1 MSQYFSEIN
10 KIVNVISPKTATSGQ
25 AAAFGTASTE
35 SDIVNMKLYNRCAFI
50 MSMGPVVAETH
61 WNVKVMAC
69 PSSTGIGIVTPM
81 AFHYRTQGA
90 ASTGEWA
97 SGSDT
102 PSTMTAGTTD
112 GVDTTTGYLSGIL
125 VIEVN
130 ASEVAAAGSSGDA
143 FDHVK
148 LYVTSTT
155 GADAPRGMGVI
166 AILSEPRYPQAV
178 LDTAID

>member
-10 KIVNVISPKTATSGQ
+10 KVVNVMSPKTATSGQ

-50 MSMGPVVAETH
+50 MTMGNPVAETH

-81 AFHYRTQGA
+81 NFHYRTQGSTA
-90 ASTGEWA
+90 ASEWA
-97 SGSDT
+97 SGSDV
-102 PSTMTAGTTD
+102 PSALTAGTSD
-112 GVDTTTGYLSGIL
+112 GVDTTTGYCSGALI
-125 VIEVN
+125 IEVT
-130 ASEVAAAGSSGDA
+130 ADEVAAVGSSGDN

-155 GADAPRGMGVI
+155 AADAPRGMGVV

-178 LDTAID
+178 LDSAID